1 MPLGQCMTAIARG
14 IMEWMGST
22 NCRRVNASEL
32 AMRVI
37 LSLAVAVGS
46 VKSAA
51 ALDAFRFQWD
61 SPVGIVT
68 RLYHDYAFSAV
79 LDFNAPYEPVE
90 NEPRTVLEKYFDATL
105 IEDLLRDQ
113 RCAVRSGGICN
124 LDFQPMWNSQD
135 QTATTVEKIEDLP
148 KAGDVAVIL
157 NYNQTGQKGQIIYHV
172 VKTKQGWRIHDIETE
187 YWSLREILHGKLK
200 KD

>member
-1 MPLGQCMTAIARG
+1 
-14 IMEWMGST
+14 MEIT
-22 NCRRVNASEL
+22 TRRRVNASGL
-32 AMRVI
+32 AMRTMLV
-37 LSLAVAVGS
+37 LLLAVGS
-46 VKSAA
+46 VGSAV
-51 ALDAFRFQWD
+51 ALDPLRFQWD

-79 LDFNAPYEPVE
+79 LDFNAPYGPVE
-90 NEPRTVLEKYFDATL
+90 NEPRRVLEKYFDATL
-105 IEDLLRDQ
+105 TEDLLRDQ
-113 RCAVRSGGICN
+113 RCAVQSGGVCN

-135 QTATTVEKIEDLP
+135 QIGTTVENIEDLP

-157 NYNQTGQKGQIIYHV
+157 NYNQTSQKGQITYHV

-187 YWSLREILHGKLK
+187 HWSLRKILRGRLE

>member
-1 MPLGQCMTAIARG
+1 
-14 IMEWMGST
+14 MEST
-22 NCRRVNASEL
+22 DCRRVNASAL

-46 VKSAA
+46 VKIAA
-51 ALDAFRFQWD
+51 ALDTFRFQLD

-79 LDFNAPYEPVE
+79 LEFNAPYEPVE
-90 NEPRTVLEKYFDATL
+90 NEPRRVLEKYFDATL
-105 IEDLLRDQ
+105 VEDLLREQ

-135 QTATTVEKIEDLP
+135 QAATTVENIEDLP
-148 KAGDVAVIL
+148 KAGDVRVTL
-157 NYNQTGQKGQIIYHV
+157 NYNQTNQKGQITYHV
-172 VKTKQGWRIHDIETE
+172 VKTKQGWRIHDVETE